1 MQQRRLFPKHNILD
15 SANTFNSRSYGFWL
29 LKGITTGRRVDKFQ
43 FFTFYFL
50 LFTFLLIPIAVKAS
64 DITQQ
69 LHRPLSS
76 SNWQYSRDEADS
88 LLRIG
93 EQQYRSGNGAKT
105 IDSCLQALDI
115 YHSVGD
121 VRSTGLTYE
130 LLAKAYIQQERFK
143 EGEDA
148 LRRRLAIARDSKDF
162 QAQIFALNNIAAILL
177 QGGETAAAGRTV
189 QEALTIA
196 QGVNNIEGKGLSLSN
211 LGLVSARS
219 GDYNQAIKLY
229 ETALTY
235 RRQKNDPIG
244 EANTLNNLGDAY
256 LAAGNYPDTIGT
268 YGLAMR
274 LARINGDRTIQLRAI
289 DGLVKAHTSV
299 GRNER
304 AFELLQERL
313 VIAQE
318 LQNLPEQ
325 LKTFESY
332 AEFYEQ
338 LGNYST
344 AKNFY
349 ERAIAIANS
358 IEDTKRELVLKDRL
372 TKLQKKRN

>member
-1 MQQRRLFPKHNILD
+1 MQQRHFFP
-15 SANTFNSRSYGFWL
+15 SAHTLNSRSYEFWL
-29 LKGITTGRRVDKFQ
+29 LKGITTGRRGDHFP
-43 FFTFYFL
+43 FFSFFFL
-50 LFTFLLIPIAVKAS
+50 LLTFLLTPIAANAS

-69 LHRPLSS
+69 LHRPINSS
-76 SNWQYSRDEADS
+76 SWQYDRDEADS

-93 EQQYRSGNGAKT
+93 EQQYRSGNAAKT
-105 IDSCLQALDI
+105 IDSCLQALEI
-115 YHSVGD
+115 YHSIGD
-121 VRSTGLTYE
+121 VRATGLTYE
-130 LLAKAYIQQERFK
+130 LLAKAYIQQERYK
-143 EGEDA
+143 EGEEA

-177 QGGETAAAGRTV
+177 QKDETVAAGKAV

-196 QGVNNIEGKGLSLSN
+196 QGVNNIEGQGLSLSN
-211 LGLVSARS
+211 LGLVTARL
-219 GDYNQAIKLY
+219 GDYNKAIKLY
-229 ETALTY
+229 ETAISY

-256 LAAGNYPDTIGT
+256 LAAGNYPDTIGA

-274 LARINGDRTIQLRAI
+274 LARLNGDRNIQLRAI

-325 LKTFESY
+325 LKSFESY
-332 AEFYEQ
+332 AAFYER
-338 LGNYST
+338 LGNYAT

-349 ERAIAIANS
+349 ERAIAIANTL
-358 IEDTKRELVLKDRL
+358 EDTKRELVLKDRL